1 MLETTSRTEAVD
13 EHREQEPSVQHKS
26 MPAARLARP
35 ISPTLPPTATPMAEK
50 VRCKSG
56 HLLCLNNAAT
66 ECIMCGRAFCSQHG
80 NVEQGVCRRCRHD
93 YARRLKHEEAAY
105 METIRREVAE
115 SRNAHGLCGKEGC
128 ENAHIVMCERCGT
141 LYCAKHWGRY
151 SYSYDYRTRT
161 GIKRRRAVSVLCTSC
176 KRHLS
181 DYRKL
186 SS

>member
-1 MLETTSRTEAVD
+1 MLETTSRPEVA
-13 EHREQEPSVQHKS
+13 EQRDDNNQPAPSKR
-26 MPAARLARP
+26 MPAAAMIPPNRPLAA
-35 ISPTLPPTATPMAEK
+35 PTAVAEK

-56 HLLCLNNAAT
+56 HLLCLNNAVAD
-66 ECIMCGRAFCSQHG
+66 CIMCGRAFCSQHG

-93 YARRLKHEEAAY
+93 YARRLQHEEAAY

-115 SRNAHGLCGKEGC
+115 SRNAHGLCGNEGC
-128 ENAHIVMCERCGT
+128 DNSHIVMCERCGT

-151 SYSYDYRTRT
+151 SYTYDYRTRT
-161 GIKRRRAVSVLCTSC
+161 GIKRKRAVSVLCTFC
-176 KRHLS
+176 KSHLS